1 MIIQIESGRPSTRQT
16 ESCGKIIS
24 SSTTIQNSDQSEIIT
39 KWEVLER
46 LIKGS
51 QNPFD
56 VPVTVKESEEKL
68 VVLEPENACG
78 VDIILNEMLKHTD
91 RNFKMASVLKA
102 FNLVLCVGFSPRSGL
117 RASSAPS
124 IRVVTNWTPTITEA
138 SLTSFHGQQ

>member
-1 MIIQIESGRPSTRQT
+1 M
-16 ESCGKIIS
+16 
-24 SSTTIQNSDQSEIIT
+24 
-39 KWEVLER
+39 ER

-56 VPVTVKESEEKL
+56 VPVTVKEAEEKL

-102 FNLVLCVGFSPRSGL
+102 FNLVLCVVFPPDLDSGPHQPRL
-117 RASSAPS
+117 
-124 IRVVTNWTPTITEA
+124 
-138 SLTSFHGQQ
+138 